1 MRLEGIVEMCS
12 GMLATLKNLAKVCA
26 VRCRTFPQISVSI
39 RKMPLRAD
47 LRIPDD
53 LGEVVMLHKPSYL
66 SLSTFCLHL
75 IALGVDKDVT
85 LAERPTGSEAF
96 NSSNISNTITSSL
109 EVNTDNNKNTV
120 VKLTKTA
127 AKTRK
132 SRQRPAYT
140 KEFEAFW
147 KLYQSAPDRVSS
159 QTKPKAFDEW
169 KAIVALEGP
178 ETLLEAAR
186 RAIAEQKRKMGA
198 GEFVGSLPDL
208 FRWLRDG
215 KYEVYLEEHKRQSGG
230 KYWDEG
236 NRCWVYDD

>member
-1 MRLEGIVEMCS
+1 MAKGVFLRLPED
-12 GMLATLKNLAKVCA
+12 LVCDLE
-26 VRCRTFPQISVSI
+26 RYKPRT
-39 RKMPLRAD
+39 M
-47 LRIPDD
+47 
-53 LGEVVMLHKPSYL
+53 
-66 SLSTFCLHL
+66 SLSGFCAYLVE
-75 IALGVDKDVT
+75 LGVDRDVT
-85 LAERPTGSEAF
+85 LAERPTGSEAS
-96 NSSNISNTITSSL
+96 NSSSSITNKESYNL
-109 EVNTDNNKNTV
+109 NNKERSEKINENPEEV
-120 VKLTKTA
+120 AIASKK
-127 AKTRK
+127 RK
-132 SRQRPAYT
+132 KANYAP
-140 KEFEAFW
+140 EFEELW

-169 KAIVALEGP
+169 KGIVALEGP